1 MQVREL
7 VVPWSIAMIK
17 EEDINTPNS
26 RVDFLI
32 MKNFLQKPNEK
43 IFGLRNLDKDTLIFR
58 VLPRFLLEILRKY
71 FRLEIE
77 GVENIP
83 RRGAVVIAP
92 NHSGYTGF
100 DAFLLGHIVQE
111 EAKRVPRVLTH
122 HFWFLTETTGIPA
135 QKMGFTEAT
144 YENGLNAL
152 KKGNAIVLFPEGEQG
167 NFKPTSERY
176 QLQEFR
182 RGFVRMALEAQCP
195 IVPVV
200 ILGAEETHI
209 NLKKLKFTKFLKGSV
224 IPLPLNI
231 IPLPAKWRIRFLEPI
246 YLPYKASAVNDSEL
260 MHEIAQDIQ
269 EKMQAAIEGEIKKRG
284 NPFL

>member
-1 MQVREL
+1 
-7 VVPWSIAMIK
+7 
-17 EEDINTPNS
+17 
-26 RVDFLI
+26 
-32 MKNFLQKPNEK
+32 MKNFLKKPNEK
-43 IFGLRNLDKDTLIFR
+43 LFGLKELDRDTLIFR

-71 FRLEIE
+71 FRLEVS

-83 RRGAVVIAP
+83 RRGAVILAP
-92 NHSGYTGF
+92 NHSGYSGF
-100 DAFLLGHIVQE
+100 DAFLLGHIVQQ
-111 EAKRVPRVLTH
+111 EAKRIPRVLTH
-122 HFWFLTETTGIPA
+122 HFWFLTETTAIPA

-152 KKGNAIVLFPEGEQG
+152 KKGNAIVLFPEGEHG

-176 QLQEFR
+176 QLQEFK

-209 NLKKLKFTKFLKGSV
+209 NLKKLKFTKFLRGSV

-231 IPLPAKWRIRFLEPI
+231 IPLPAKWRIQFLKPI
-246 YLPYKASAVNDSEL
+246 NLPYKADKVDDSEL
-260 MHEIAQDIQ
+260 VHEIAQDLQ
-269 EKMQAAIEGEIKKRG
+269 EQMQEAVEAALNDRG
-284 NPFL
+284 NPFI

>member
-1 MQVREL
+1 
-7 VVPWSIAMIK
+7 
-17 EEDINTPNS
+17 
-26 RVDFLI
+26 
-32 MKNFLQKPNEK
+32 MKNLLQKPNEK

-58 VLPRFLLEILRKY
+58 VLPRLLLEILRKY

-83 RRGAVVIAP
+83 RRGAVIIAP

-100 DAFLLGHIVQE
+100 DAFLLGHIVQQ

-122 HFWFLTETTGIPA
+122 HFWFLTETTAIPA

-176 QLQEFR
+176 QLQEFK

-209 NLKKLKFTKFLKGSV
+209 NLMKLKFTKFLKGSV

-231 IPLPAKWRIRFLEPI
+231 IPLPAKWRICFLEPI
-246 YLPYKASAVNDSEL
+246 YLPYKASAISDSEL
-260 MHEIAQDIQ
+260 VHEIAQDIQ
-269 EKMQAAIEGEIKKRG
+269 EKMQLAIEEEIKKRG
-284 NPFL
+284 NPFI

>member
-1 MQVREL
+1 
-7 VVPWSIAMIK
+7 
-17 EEDINTPNS
+17 
-26 RVDFLI
+26 

-224 IPLPLNI
+224 IPLPLNV

-246 YLPYKASAVNDSEL
+246 HLPYKASAVDDSEL

>member
-1 MQVREL
+1 
-7 VVPWSIAMIK
+7 
-17 EEDINTPNS
+17 
-26 RVDFLI
+26 

-195 IVPVV
+195 IVPAV

-269 EKMQAAIEGEIKKRG
+269 EKMQEAIEGEIKKRG

>member
-1 MQVREL
+1 
-7 VVPWSIAMIK
+7 
-17 EEDINTPNS
+17 
-26 RVDFLI
+26 
-32 MKNFLQKPNEK
+32 MKNFLKKPNEK
-43 IFGLRNLDKDTLIFR
+43 IFGLKELDRDTLIFR

-71 FRLEIE
+71 FRLEVT

-83 RRGAVVIAP
+83 RRGPVILAP
-92 NHSGYTGF
+92 NHSGYSGF
-100 DAFLLGHIVQE
+100 DAFLLGHIVQQ

-122 HFWFLTETTGIPA
+122 HFWFLTETTAIPA
-135 QKMGFTEAT
+135 TKMGFTEAT

-176 QLQEFR
+176 QLQEFK

-209 NLKKLKFTKFLKGSV
+209 NLKKLKFTKFLRGSV

-231 IPLPAKWRIRFLEPI
+231 LPLPAKWRIRFLPPI
-246 YLPYKASAVNDSEL
+246 TLPYKPNKVDDSEL
-260 MHEIAQDIQ
+260 VHEIAQDMQ
-269 EKMQAAIEGEIKKRG
+269 EKLQQAIEEALHDRG
-284 NPFL
+284 NPFI

>member
-1 MQVREL
+1 
-7 VVPWSIAMIK
+7 
-17 EEDINTPNS
+17 
-26 RVDFLI
+26 